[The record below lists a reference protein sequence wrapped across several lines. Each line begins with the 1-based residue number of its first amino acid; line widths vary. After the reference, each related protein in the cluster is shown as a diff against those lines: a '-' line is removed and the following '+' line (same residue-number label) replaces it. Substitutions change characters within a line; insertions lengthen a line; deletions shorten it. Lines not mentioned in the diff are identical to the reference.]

1 MCDVFTLLSNN
12 NELYKTK
19 EKKHIHI
26 IEKIGEGSH
35 GIVFLIENNHVIK
48 IYKNSIAGLTKLK
61 ESTSILPDE
70 CENREIQLFFKIIQ
84 YNIKHENIIQPYSI
98 GIISNELLHND
109 IIIKKGTYYSIMPY
123 YKKLEKNSLIKYNL
137 IDMITEIIQSEMNLE
152 KYLNVFHL
160 DIKMENL
167 VIHNEKLML
176 IDYNLTKSITYEN
189 MPINTNHFNTD
200 KNCKLKLIPLY
211 YIFLLIISILFK
223 TKKIYINDTLLINY
237 LFILSQKLNNDMYT
251 IIYNGLALKYDI
263 SEFNKKFLTKT
274 IK

>member
-1 MCDVFTLLSNN
+1 
-12 NELYKTK
+12 
-19 EKKHIHI
+19 
-26 IEKIGEGSH
+26 
-35 GIVFLIENNHVIK
+35 
-48 IYKNSIAGLTKLK
+48 
-61 ESTSILPDE
+61 
-70 CENREIQLFFKIIQ
+70 
-84 YNIKHENIIQPYSI
+84 
-98 GIISNELLHND
+98 
-109 IIIKKGTYYSIMPY
+109 
-123 YKKLEKNSLIKYNL
+123 
-137 IDMITEIIQSEMNLE
+137 MITEIIQSEINLE

-160 DIKMENL
+160 DIKIENL

-237 LFILSQKLNNDMYT
+237 LCILSQKLNNDMYT

-263 SEFNKKFLTKT
+263 TEFNKKFLTKP